1 MTGTPCNLTSQCW
14 LRW

>member
-14 LRW
+14 LR